1 MSHDVCINLNL
12 CILLIQPQPS
22 FFNYN
27 YNKHMRFYV
36 IFRPREWNCELPEP
50 KTTLTANNRN
60 VYPRYASIRWLCACY
75 KLVVS
80 LFFSPLSP
88 WRRCTRREKHIPV
101 TRLSASL
108 LTSWLF
114 PDKYSRPLD
123 STPLS
128 SRIMAN
134 YQEAVCW
141 KDAARNYICLQTVLR
156 FKHVLWK
163 KKKERRGKKS
173 YLQRHNGSKEPKLP
187 SKNHVTVEKCLSHD

>member
-1 MSHDVCINLNL
+1 MCIQGRHPVVDCVHTTSWWWTPLTFTPPL
-12 CILLIQPQPS
+12 P
-22 FFNYN
+22 
-27 YNKHMRFYV
+27 
-36 IFRPREWNCELPEP
+36 PR
-50 KTTLTANNRN
+50 R
-60 VYPRYASIRWLCACY
+60 RRHIRLE
-75 KLVVS
+75 KL
-80 LFFSPLSP
+80 
-88 WRRCTRREKHIPV
+88 IPV

-141 KDAARNYICLQTVLR
+141 KDAARNCICLQTVFR

-163 KKKERRGKKS
+163 NERNNNNNKKKND
-173 YLQRHNGSKEPKLP
+173 YLQRHFGSKEPKTAFKESCDCWEMPESWLTCELAYLFILC
-187 SKNHVTVEKCLSHD
+187 SSLFCQKLFTRTQMRHAW

>member
-1 MSHDVCINLNL
+1 MCIQGMHPFVD
-12 CILLIQPQPS
+12 CVHAICWWWA
-22 FFNYN
+22 FF
-27 YNKHMRFYV
+27 
-36 IFRPREWNCELPEP
+36 
-50 KTTLTANNRN
+50 
-60 VYPRYASIRWLCACY
+60 
-75 KLVVS
+75 
-80 LFFSPLSP
+80 FFLPLSP

-163 KKKERRGKKS
+163 KKKEGGGGKATFRDIMVQKNQNC
-173 YLQRHNGSKEPKLP
+173 LQRIMWLLRNVLVMTNMRTGLFICFILFPFFFCQKVFTGTQMRHGR
-187 SKNHVTVEKCLSHD
+187 

>member
-1 MSHDVCINLNL
+1 MW
-12 CILLIQPQPS
+12 IQGMHPFVDCVHTTSWWWTPLT
-22 FFNYN
+22 FTPPLP
-27 YNKHMRFYV
+27 
-36 IFRPREWNCELPEP
+36 PR
-50 KTTLTANNRN
+50 R
-60 VYPRYASIRWLCACY
+60 RRHIRLE
-75 KLVVS
+75 KL
-80 LFFSPLSP
+80 
-88 WRRCTRREKHIPV
+88 IPV

-141 KDAARNYICLQTVLR
+141 KDAARNCICLQTVFR

-163 KKKERRGKKS
+163 NERNNNNNKKKTTTFSDILVQKN
-173 YLQRHNGSKEPKLP
+173 QKLP